1 MKTQEKIT
9 KLAEEYHGLIAG
21 QHHKDKDCHWQIQVR
36 WSYGNAPVFIVSH
49 NGYLHK
55 MEETICGTYEAALAV
70 LRDELKDAIEIER
83 CSIADFPDIRFP
95 DDIPGELRAFEL

>member
-1 MKTQEKIT
+1 MKQTEKIT

-21 QHHKDKDCHWQIQVR
+21 QKHKAGDCHWKIETR

-49 NGYLHK
+49 NGYLHR
-55 MEETICGTYEAALAV
+55 MEETICGSYEAALAV

-83 CSIADFPDIRFP
+83 CSIAECNDIRFP
-95 DDIPGELRAFEL
+95 EDIPGELRAFEL

>member
-9 KLAEEYHGLIAG
+9 KLAGEYHELVAR
-21 QHHKDKDCHWQIQVR
+21 QKHKVSDCHWKIETR
-36 WSYGNAPVFIVSH
+36 WSYGNPPVFIVSH

-55 MEETICGTYEAALAV
+55 MEETICGSYESALAV

-83 CSIADFPDIRFP
+83 CALGDGPDIRFP
-95 DDIPGELRAFEL
+95 EDIPGELRAFEL